1 MAYVSWTRDTLVA
14 ELRVLTDQP
23 HVGILTAPVAVT
35 LINNAYREL
44 LGKICQRNYR
54 YFLTSASISTVTGS
68 KFVTLP
74 IDCVAVYKITDSDG
88 GELSHRDMETFGT
101 STDAQEPTHWAK
113 VGNKI
118 IFPDVADAIHTYT
131 LWYHA
136 FPGDMLTGAAIPEFV
151 PGFEDLIA
159 TLAAI
164 KSKMIR
170 DDKADFMALYPDR
183 LQAMLNA
190 AGTEQTAS
198 SRRVRRSV
206 YWDLD
211 L

>member
-14 ELRVLTDQP
+14 EFRVLIDQP
-23 HVGILTAPVAVT
+23 HTAIISAAIAAT

-44 LGKICQRNYR
+44 LGKILQRNYR
-54 YFLTSASISTVTGS
+54 YFFTSSSISTAVGS
-68 KFVTLP
+68 RYVTLP
-74 IDCVAVYKITDSDG
+74 IDCVAVNKITNSDG
-88 GELSHRDMETFGT
+88 GELPYRDMEAFGT
-101 STDAQEPTHWAK
+101 STAADEPTHWAK

-118 IFPDVADAIHTYT
+118 MFPDVADAIRTYT
-131 LWYHA
+131 LWYHP

-164 KSKMIR
+164 KSKMIK
-170 DDKADFMALYPDR
+170 DDKADFLALYPDR

-190 AGTEQTAS
+190 AGTGQTAS
-198 SRRVRRSV
+198 SRRVHRSI